1 MTNNLPKIS
10 SAYQSKL
17 FSAIISI
24 SVFFLMYLALILA
37 ALLMVFLL
45 GYGAIKMLSISFSY
59 FTVLGAAGLFS
70 VGVFVFIFLVKFIF
84 RKNHYSRSHLLEINR
99 SHQPELFA
107 IIDEIVAET
116 QVKSPQ
122 KVFLSPDVN
131 ASVSYNS
138 VFWSMF
144 LPVKKNLTI
153 GVGLINSTSV
163 GELRSILAHEFG
175 HFSQKSMKVGGYVNQ
190 AEKIIFETVYN
201 NKDYENFIME
211 FSGGNAIFKIFGL
224 ISVSF
229 INAFQSVLKS
239 MSNFLFKNHA
249 SLQREMEYHA
259 DAISTYI
266 TNPEEQAS
274 SLLRLELSDVAFNS
288 SFNFYVESN
297 QKYLPK
303 DLYKNQLSLM
313 RILSERNNHPYVN
326 GLPKIDAEDLTRYN
340 KSRIEIEDQW
350 TSHPDILKR
359 VERIKTNKTRNS
371 ATDHRYAKEII
382 SGFDKICEIMTSKY
396 LTLHTVK
403 NVGEVIEDE
412 TFLQL
417 YLDNNIYKTFSSNF
431 NGYYER
437 HNPIIENIE
446 SVIFDTSSHHYNED
460 LFSDKKVSLVY
471 EKSGIEGDIQTLQYL
486 VSHPKEIKTFRFD
499 GILYKVKDASSLIP
513 KLENE
518 LKKVKEELQEN
529 DKAIFQHYYQ
539 ISNEDTKKDL
549 LGRYKNFAVLDSEF
563 DDFQKSLNDFTV
575 YLQFMTVTLPFEE
588 IRKHRA
594 QLLKAEEPF
603 KLKTQELIE
612 NSAYKEGL
620 KAEDHQLLQDF
631 VNSEY
636 IYFNKDKYLENEV
649 NAISVVI
656 EKYQALLNDH
666 YLNSKLELLMFQA
679 GINKN

>member
-17 FSAIISI
+17 VSAIASI
-24 SVFFLMYLALILA
+24 SVFFLIYLILILVS
-37 ALLMVFLL
+37 LLMIFLL
-45 GYGAIKMLSISFSY
+45 GYGAIKMLSIAVNY
-59 FTVLGAAGLFS
+59 FTVLAAAGLLS
-70 VGVFVFIFLVKFIF
+70 VGIFVFIFLVKYIF
-84 RKNHYSRSHLLEINR
+84 RKNHYSTRHLLEVNR
-99 SHQPELFA
+99 SHQPQLFA

-116 QVKSPQ
+116 GVKAPQ

-138 VFWSMF
+138 IFWSMF
-144 LPVKKNLTI
+144 LPVNKNLTI

-163 GELRSILAHEFG
+163 GELRTILAHEFG

-239 MSNFLFKNHA
+239 ISNFLFKNHA

-266 TNPEEQAS
+266 TNPDEQTS
-274 SLLRLELSDVAFNS
+274 SLLRLELSDVAFNY
-288 SFNFYVESN
+288 SFNFYIGSN

-303 DLYKNQLSLM
+303 DLYKNQFSLM
-313 RILSERNNHPYVN
+313 KILSERNNHPYVN

-359 VERIKTNKTRNS
+359 VERIKTNKTRNI
-371 ATDHRYAKEII
+371 AADHRYAKEII

-396 LTLHTVK
+396 LTLHAVK
-403 NVGEVIEDE
+403 NVGEVIEDK
-412 TFLQL
+412 TFIKL
-417 YLDNNIYKTFSSNF
+417 YLDDNIYKTLSSNF

-437 HNPIIENIE
+437 HNPVIENIE
-446 SVIFDTSSHHYNED
+446 SVISDISSHHDVD

-471 EKSGIEGDIQTLQYL
+471 EKTGIENDIQTLQYL
-486 VSHPKEIKTFRFD
+486 ASYPKEIKTFRFD
-499 GILYKVKDASSLIP
+499 GTLYKAKDAASLIP
-513 KLENE
+513 NLEIE
-518 LKKVKEELQEN
+518 LKRVKDELLKN
-529 DKAIFQHYYQ
+529 DKAIFQHYYHV
-539 ISNEDTKKDL
+539 SNEDIKKQL
-549 LGRYKNFAVLDSEF
+549 LSKYRNFAVLDREF
-563 DDFQKSLNDFTV
+563 DVFQKSLNDFTV

-588 IRKHRA
+588 IRQHRA
-594 QLLKAEEPF
+594 KLLKAEEPF
-603 KLKTQELIE
+603 KQKTKELIE
-612 NSAYKEGL
+612 NSAYKEAL
-620 KAEDHQLLQDF
+620 KAEDKNLLQEF

-636 IYFNKDKYLENEV
+636 IYFNKDKYLEHEV
-649 NAISVVI
+649 NAISIVV
-656 EKYQALLNDH
+656 EKYQTLLNDH
-666 YLNSKLELLMFQA
+666 YLNSKLELLNFQA
-679 GINKN
+679 ELNKN

>member
-17 FSAIISI
+17 ISAIVSI
-24 SVFFLMYLALILA
+24 SVFFLIYLVLILA
-37 ALLMVFLL
+37 SLLMIFLL
-45 GYGAIKMLSISFSY
+45 GYGAIKMLSVSVNY
-59 FTVLGAAGLFS
+59 FTVLGAAGLLS
-70 VGVFVFIFLVKFIF
+70 VGIFVFIFLVKFIF
-84 RKNHYSRSHLLEINR
+84 RKNHYSTHHLLEVNR
-99 SHQPELFA
+99 SHQCELFA

-116 QVKSPQ
+116 KVKAPQ

-138 VFWSMF
+138 IFWSMF

-153 GVGLINSTSV
+153 GVGLINTTSV
-163 GELRSILAHEFG
+163 GELRTILAHEFG

-266 TNPEEQAS
+266 TNAEEQAS
-274 SLLRLELSDVAFNS
+274 SLLRLELSDLAFNH

-303 DLYKNQLSLM
+303 DLYKNQISLM
-313 RILSERNNHPYVN
+313 KILSERNNHPYVN
-326 GLPKIDAEDLTRYN
+326 GLPKIDAEDLNRYN
-340 KSRIEIEDQW
+340 KSTIEIEDQW

-359 VERIKTNKTRNS
+359 IERIKTNKTRNT
-371 ATDHRYAKEII
+371 AADHRYAREII

-396 LTLHTVK
+396 LTLRTVK

-412 TFLQL
+412 TFIRL
-417 YLDNNIYKTFSSNF
+417 YLDNNIYQTFSSNF

-437 HNPIIENIE
+437 HNPVIENIE
-446 SVIFDTSSHHYNED
+446 SVISDASSHDDAD
-460 LFSDKKVSLVY
+460 LFSDKKISLVY
-471 EKSGIEGDIQTLQYL
+471 EKSGIENDIRTLQYL
-486 VSHPKEIKTFRFD
+486 ASYPKEIKTFRFD
-499 GILYKVKDASSLIP
+499 GSLYKAKEAANLIP
-513 KLENE
+513 DLDNE
-518 LKKVKEELQEN
+518 LKRVKEELLEN
-529 DKAIFQHYYQ
+529 DKAIFRHYYH
-539 ISNEDTKKDL
+539 ISDENIKKDL
-549 LGRYKNFAVLDSEF
+549 LNRYKNFAVIDREF
-563 DDFQKSLNDFTV
+563 DDFQKSLNEFTI
-575 YLQFMTVTLPFEE
+575 YLQFMAVTLPFEE

-594 QLLKAEEPF
+594 KLLKAEETF
-603 KLKTQELIE
+603 KQKTKELIE
-612 NSAYKEGL
+612 NSAYKEAL
-620 KAEDHQLLQDF
+620 TVEDKILLQEF

-636 IYFNKDKYLENEV
+636 IYFNKDKYLEHEV
-649 NAISVVI
+649 NAISLVI

-666 YLNSKLELLMFQA
+666 YLNAKLNLLNFQA
-679 GINKN
+679 ELSRN

>member
-17 FSAIISI
+17 VSAIVSV
-24 SVFFLMYLALILA
+24 SVFFLIYLILILA
-37 ALLMVFLL
+37 SLLMIFLL
-45 GYGAIKMLSISFSY
+45 GYGAIKLLSISLNY
-59 FTVLGAAGLFS
+59 FTVFGAAGLLS

-84 RKNHYSRSHLLEINR
+84 KKTHYNTRHLIEVNR

-116 QVKSPQ
+116 KVKAPQ

-138 VFWSMF
+138 IFWSMF

-163 GELRSILAHEFG
+163 GELRSVLAHEFG

-201 NKDYENFIME
+201 NKEYENFILE
-211 FSGGNAIFKIFGL
+211 FSGGNAVFKIFGL

-239 MSNFLFKNHA
+239 ISNFLFKNHA

-259 DAISTYI
+259 DAISTFI
-266 TNPEEQAS
+266 TNPQEQTS
-274 SLLRLELSDVAFNS
+274 SLLRLELSDAAFNY
-288 SFNFYVESN
+288 SFNFYVESQ

-303 DLYKNQLSLM
+303 DLYKNQISLM
-313 RILSERNNHPYVN
+313 KILCERNNHPYVN

-359 VERIKTNKTRNS
+359 IERIKTNETRNT
-371 ATDHRYAKEII
+371 AADHRYAKEII
-382 SGFDKICEIMTSKY
+382 SGFDTICETMTSKF
-396 LTLHTVK
+396 LTLRSVK
-403 NVGEVIEDE
+403 NVGEVIDDE
-412 TFLQL
+412 SFIQL
-417 YLDNNIYKTFSSNF
+417 YLDDSTYKTFSSDF

-437 HNPIIENIE
+437 HNPIVENIE
-446 SVIFDTSSHHYNED
+446 TVISGSSSHDASE

-471 EKSGIEGDIQTLQYL
+471 EKSGIESDIQTLQYL
-486 VSHPKEIKTFRFD
+486 ASYPKEIKTFRFD
-499 GILYKVKDASSLIP
+499 GSLYKAKDARNLIP
-513 KLENE
+513 GLENE
-518 LKKVKEELQEN
+518 LKKVQEELLEN
-529 DKAIFQHYYQ
+529 DKAIFQHYYH
-539 ISNEDTKKDL
+539 ISDEDLKKNL
-549 LGRYKNFAVLDSEF
+549 LAKYKKLAVIDREF
-563 DDFQKSLNDFTV
+563 DDYQKSLNEFTV
-575 YLQFMTVTLPFEE
+575 YLQFMAVTLPFEE

-594 QLLKAEEPF
+594 KLLKAEEPF
-603 KLKTQELIE
+603 KQKTRELLE
-612 NSAYKEGL
+612 NSAYKEAL
-620 KAEDHQLLQDF
+620 SDEDKILFQEF
-631 VNSEY
+631 VDSEY
-636 IYFNKDKYLENEV
+636 IYFNKDKYIEHEV
-649 NAISVVI
+649 SAVSLLI
-656 EKYQALLNDH
+656 EKYRALLSDH
-666 YLNSKLELLMFQA
+666 YLNSKLDLLNFQS
-679 GINKN
+679 GLNKN

>member
-17 FSAIISI
+17 VSAIVSI
-24 SVFFLMYLALILA
+24 SVFFLIYLILI
-37 ALLMVFLL
+37 LVSFLMIFLL
-45 GYGAIKMLSISFSY
+45 GYGAIKILSVSVNY
-59 FTVLGAAGLFS
+59 FTVLGAAGLLS
-70 VGVFVFIFLVKFIF
+70 VGIFVFIFLVKFIF
-84 RKNHYSRSHLLEINR
+84 RKNHYSTRHLLEVNR

-116 QVKSPQ
+116 KVKAPQ

-138 VFWSMF
+138 IFWSMF
-144 LPVKKNLTI
+144 LPVKKNLTV
-153 GVGLINSTSV
+153 GVGLINTTSV
-163 GELRSILAHEFG
+163 GELRTILAHEFG

-266 TNPEEQAS
+266 TNPGEQAS
-274 SLLRLELSDVAFNS
+274 SLLRLELSDIAFNH

-303 DLYKNQLSLM
+303 DLYKNQFSLM
-313 RILSERNNHPYVN
+313 KILSERNNHPYVN
-326 GLPKIDAEDLTRYN
+326 GLPRIDAEDLTRYN

-350 TSHPDILKR
+350 TSHPDIIKR
-359 VERIKTNKTRNS
+359 IERIKTNETRNT
-371 ATDHRYAKEII
+371 AADHRYAKEII

-396 LTLHTVK
+396 LTLRTVK

-412 TFLQL
+412 TFIRL
-417 YLDNNIYKTFSSNF
+417 YLDHNIYQSFSSNF

-437 HNPIIENIE
+437 HNPVIENIE
-446 SVIFDTSSHHYNED
+446 SFISDIPAHQNED
-460 LFSDKKVSLVY
+460 LFSDRKVSLVY
-471 EKSGIEGDIQTLQYL
+471 EKSGIEGDIQILHYL
-486 VSHPKEIKTFRFD
+486 ASHPKEIKTFRFD
-499 GILYKVKDASSLIP
+499 GTLYKAKDAAGFIP
-513 KLENE
+513 QLENE
-518 LKKVKEELQEN
+518 LARVKEELLEN
-529 DKAIFQHYYQ
+529 DKAIFQHYYH
-539 ISNEDTKKDL
+539 ISNESLKKDL
-549 LGRYKNFAVLDSEF
+549 LNKYKKFAVIDKEF
-563 DDFQKSLNDFTV
+563 DDFQKGLNDFTP
-575 YLQFMTVTLPFEE
+575 YLQFMAVTLPFEE

-594 QLLKAEEPF
+594 KLLKAEEPF
-603 KLKTQELIE
+603 KLMTKQLIE
-612 NSAYKEGL
+612 NSAYQDAL
-620 KAEDHQLLQDF
+620 IAEDKNLLQEF

-636 IYFNKDKYLENEV
+636 IYFNKDKYLEHEV
-649 NAISVVI
+649 NAISSVI
-656 EKYQALLNDH
+656 EKYQTLLNDH
-666 YLNSKLELLMFQA
+666 YLNSKLELLNFQA
-679 GINKN
+679 DLHKN

>member
-17 FSAIISI
+17 ISAVV
-24 SVFFLMYLALILA
+24 SVSAFFLMYLILIAA

-45 GYGAIKMLSISFSY
+45 GYGAIKLLSIQFNY
-59 FTVLGAAGLFS
+59 FTMLGAAGLFS

-84 RKNHYSRSHLLEINR
+84 RKSNYSTRHLIEVHR

-107 IIDEIVAET
+107 IIDEIVVET
-116 QVKSPQ
+116 KVKAPQ

-144 LPVKKNLTI
+144 LPVRKNLTI

-163 GELRSILAHEFG
+163 GELKTILAHEFG
-175 HFSQKSMKVGGYVNQ
+175 HFSQRSMKLGGYVNQ

-211 FSGGNAIFKIFGL
+211 FSGNAIFKFFGL

-229 INAFQSVLKS
+229 INAFQSVLKTS
-239 MSNFLFKNHA
+239 SNFLFKNHA

-259 DAISTYI
+259 DAISTFI
-266 TNPEEQAS
+266 TNREEQTS
-274 SLLRLELSDVAFNS
+274 SLLRLELSDIAFNH
-288 SFNFYVESN
+288 SFNFYIESQ

-303 DLYKNQLSLM
+303 DLYKNQVSLM
-313 RILSERNNHPYVN
+313 KILSERNNHPYVN
-326 GLPKIDAEDLTRYN
+326 GLPQIDPEDLTRYN

-359 VERIKTNKTRNS
+359 IERIKTNETQNIPS
-371 ATDHRYAKEII
+371 DHRYAKEII
-382 SGFDKICEIMTSKY
+382 NGFDTICETMTAKY
-396 LTLHTVK
+396 LTLYGVK
-403 NVGEVIEDE
+403 NVGEVIDDE
-412 TFLQL
+412 QFVAL
-417 YLDNNIYKTFSSNF
+417 YLDKSTYQTFSVNF

-437 HNPIIENIE
+437 HHPVLENIE
-446 SVIFDTSSHHYNED
+446 AVITDSTPDHDHDF
-460 LFSDKKVSLVY
+460 FSDKKVSLVY
-471 EKSGIEGDIQTLQYL
+471 EKSGIENDLQTLQYL
-486 VSHPKEIKTFRFD
+486 ASHPKEIATFRFD
-499 GILYKVKDASSLIP
+499 AILYKSKDAGSLIP
-513 KLENE
+513 RLEKE

-529 DKAIFQHYYQ
+529 DKAIFRHYYH
-539 ISNEDTKKDL
+539 ISSEDVKKDL
-549 LGRYKNFAVLDSEF
+549 FSKYHTFAILDKEF
-563 DDFQKSLNDFTV
+563 DDFQKSLNEFTG

-594 QLLKAEEPF
+594 KLLKAEEPF
-603 KLKTQELIE
+603 KQKVRELLE
-612 NSAYKEGL
+612 NSAYKVALNE
-620 KAEDHQLLQDF
+620 EDKNLLQQF
-631 VNSEY
+631 VDSEY
-636 IYFNKDKYLENEV
+636 IYFNKDRYLDHEV
-649 NAISVVI
+649 SSVSLVI

-666 YLNSKLELLMFQA
+666 YLNSKLELLNLQS
-679 GINKN
+679 GLHKN

>member
-17 FSAIISI
+17 ISAIVSI
-24 SVFFLMYLALILA
+24 SVFFLIYLVLILTS
-37 ALLMVFLL
+37 LLMIFLL
-45 GYGAIKMLSISFSY
+45 GYGAIKMLSVSVNY
-59 FTVLGAAGLFS
+59 FTVLGAAGLLS
-70 VGVFVFIFLVKFIF
+70 VGIFVFIFLVKFIF
-84 RKNHYSRSHLLEINR
+84 RKNHYSTRHLLEVNR

-116 QVKSPQ
+116 KVKAPQ

-138 VFWSMF
+138 IFWSMF

-153 GVGLINSTSV
+153 GVGLINTTSV
-163 GELRSILAHEFG
+163 GELRTILAHEFG

-266 TNPEEQAS
+266 TNAEEQAS
-274 SLLRLELSDVAFNS
+274 SLLRLELSDLAFNH

-303 DLYKNQLSLM
+303 DLYKNQISLM
-313 RILSERNNHPYVN
+313 KILSERNNHPYVN
-326 GLPKIDAEDLTRYN
+326 GLPKIDAEDLNRYN

-359 VERIKTNKTRNS
+359 IERIKTNKTRNT
-371 ATDHRYAKEII
+371 AADHRYAREII

-396 LTLHTVK
+396 LTLRTVK

-412 TFLQL
+412 TFIRL
-417 YLDNNIYKTFSSNF
+417 YLDNNIYQTFSSNF

-437 HNPIIENIE
+437 HNPVIENIE
-446 SVIFDTSSHHYNED
+446 SVISDASSHDDAD

-471 EKSGIEGDIQTLQYL
+471 EKSGIENDIRTLQYL
-486 VSHPKEIKTFRFD
+486 ASYPKEIKTFRFD
-499 GILYKVKDASSLIP
+499 GSLYKAKEAANLIP
-513 KLENE
+513 DLENE
-518 LKKVKEELQEN
+518 LKRVKEELLEN
-529 DKAIFQHYYQ
+529 DKAIFRHYYH
-539 ISNEDTKKDL
+539 ISDENIRKDL
-549 LGRYKNFAVLDSEF
+549 LNRYKNFAVIDREF
-563 DDFQKSLNDFTV
+563 DDFQKSLNEFTI
-575 YLQFMTVTLPFEE
+575 YLQFMAVTLPFEE

-594 QLLKAEEPF
+594 KLLKAEEPF
-603 KLKTQELIE
+603 KQKTKELIE
-612 NSAYKEGL
+612 NSAYKEAL
-620 KAEDHQLLQDF
+620 TIEDKILLQEF

-636 IYFNKDKYLENEV
+636 IYFNKDKYLEHEV
-649 NAISVVI
+649 NAISLVI

-666 YLNSKLELLMFQA
+666 YLNAKLNLLNFQA
-679 GINKN
+679 ELSRN

>member
-17 FSAIISI
+17 VSAIVSI
-24 SVFFLMYLALILA
+24 SVFFLIYLILILA
-37 ALLMVFLL
+37 SLLMIFLL
-45 GYGAIKMLSISFSY
+45 GYGAIKMLSVSLNY
-59 FTVLGAAGLFS
+59 FTVFGAAGLLS
-70 VGVFVFIFLVKFIF
+70 VGIFVFIFLVKFIF
-84 RKNHYSRSHLLEINR
+84 RKNHYSTRHLLEINR
-99 SHQPELFA
+99 SHQPQLFA

-116 QVKSPQ
+116 GVKAPQ

-153 GVGLINSTSV
+153 GVGLINTTSV
-163 GELRSILAHEFG
+163 GELRTILAHEFG
-175 HFSQKSMKVGGYVNQ
+175 HFSQKSMKIGGYVSQ

-239 MSNFLFKNHA
+239 MSSFLFKNHA

-266 TNPEEQAS
+266 TNPDEQTS
-274 SLLRLELSDVAFNS
+274 SLLRLELSDVAFNT
-288 SFNFYVESN
+288 SFNFYIESN

-303 DLYKNQLSLM
+303 DLYKNQISLM
-313 RILSERNNHPYVN
+313 KILSERNNHPYIN
-326 GLPKIDAEDLTRYN
+326 GFPKIDAEDLTRYN

-359 VERIKTNKTRNS
+359 IERIRTNETRRT
-371 ATDHRYAKEII
+371 AADHRFAKEII

-396 LTLHTVK
+396 LTLHMVK

-412 TFLQL
+412 TFIKL
-417 YLDNNIYKTFSSNF
+417 YLDHNIYQSFSSNF

-437 HNPIIENIE
+437 HNPVIENIE
-446 SVIFDTSSHHYNED
+446 SCIPDAAAHDDGD

-471 EKSGIEGDIQTLQYL
+471 EKSGIEGDIQILQYL
-486 VSHPKEIKTFRFD
+486 DSHPKEIKTFRFE
-499 GILYKVKDASSLIP
+499 GTLYKAKDAAGLIP
-513 KLENE
+513 QLENE
-518 LKKVKEELQEN
+518 LRRVKDELLEN
-529 DKAIFQHYYQ
+529 DKAVFQYYYH
-539 ISNEDTKKDL
+539 ISDEDIKKDL
-549 LGRYKNFAVLDSEF
+549 LKKYKNFAVIDKEF
-563 DDFQKSLNDFTV
+563 DHFQKSLNDFTP
-575 YLQFMTVTLPFEE
+575 YLQFMAATLPFEE

-594 QLLKAEEPF
+594 KLLKAEEPF
-603 KLKTQELIE
+603 KLKTQQLIE
-612 NSAYKEGL
+612 NSAYKEAL
-620 KAEDHQLLQDF
+620 KPDDKNILQEF
-631 VNSEY
+631 VKSEY
-636 IYFNKDKYLENEV
+636 IYFNKDKYLEHEV
-649 NAISVVI
+649 SAISLVI
-656 EKYQALLNDH
+656 EKYQTLLNDH
-666 YLNSKLELLMFQA
+666 YLNSKLELLNFQA
-679 GINKN
+679 GLNNN

>member
-17 FSAIISI
+17 VSAIVSI
-24 SVFFLMYLALILA
+24 SVFFLIYLILILA
-37 ALLMVFLL
+37 SLLMVFLL
-45 GYGAIKMLSISFSY
+45 GYGAIKMLSISVNY
-59 FTVLGAAGLFS
+59 FTVLGAAGLLS
-70 VGVFVFIFLVKFIF
+70 VGVFVFIFLIKFIF
-84 RKNHYSRSHLLEINR
+84 RKNHYSTRHLLEINR

-107 IIDEIVAET
+107 VIDEIVAET
-116 QVKSPQ
+116 KVKAPQ

-138 VFWSMF
+138 IFWSMF

-163 GELRSILAHEFG
+163 GELRTVLAHEFG

-211 FSGGNAIFKIFGL
+211 FSGGNAVFKIFGL

-229 INAFQSVLKS
+229 INAFQSVLKK
-239 MSNFLFKNHA
+239 MSGFLFKKHA

-259 DAISTYI
+259 DAVSTYI

-274 SLLRLELSDVAFNS
+274 SLLRLELSDLAFNQ
-288 SFNFYVESN
+288 SFSFYVGSS

-303 DLYKNQLSLM
+303 DLYRNQFSLM
-313 RILSERNNHPYVN
+313 KILSERNNHPYIN

-359 VERIKTNKTRNS
+359 IERIKTNETRN
-371 ATDHRYAKEII
+371 AAADHRYAKEII

-396 LTLHTVK
+396 LTLHSVK
-403 NVGEVIEDE
+403 NVGEMIEDE
-412 TFLQL
+412 TFVKL
-417 YLDNNIYKTFSSNF
+417 YLENNIYQSFSSNF

-437 HNPIIENIE
+437 HNPVIENIE
-446 SVIFDTSSHHYNED
+446 SVISDTVSDPDED
-460 LFSDKKVSLVY
+460 FFSDKKVSLVY
-471 EKSGIEGDIQTLQYL
+471 EKSAIEGDIQTLQYMI
-486 VSHPKEIKTFRFD
+486 SYPKEIKTFRFN
-499 GILYKVKDASSLIP
+499 GTLYQSKDASDLIP
-513 KLENE
+513 ELESE
-518 LKKVKEELQEN
+518 LKRVNEELLEN
-529 DKAIFQHYYQ
+529 DKAIFQHYYHT
-539 ISNEDTKKDL
+539 SNEDIKKEL
-549 LGRYKNFAVLDSEF
+549 LSRYKKFAVLDKEF
-563 DDFQKSLNDFTV
+563 DVFQKSLNDFTV
-575 YLQFMTVTLPFEE
+575 HLQFMAVTLPFEE

-594 QLLKAEEPF
+594 RLLKAEEPF
-603 KLKTQELIE
+603 KLKTKELIE
-612 NSAYKEGL
+612 NSAYKEAL
-620 KAEDHQLLQDF
+620 TAEDKDFLKQF

-636 IYFNKDKYLENEV
+636 IYFNKDKYLEHEV
-649 NAISVVI
+649 NAISLVI
-656 EKYQALLNDH
+656 EKYQTLLNDH
-666 YLNSKLELLMFQA
+666 YLNSKLELLNLQA
-679 GINKN
+679 DSNKN

>member
-17 FSAIISI
+17 ISAIVSV
-24 SVFFLMYLALILA
+24 SVFFLIYLILILA
-37 ALLMVFLL
+37 SLLMVFLL
-45 GYGAIKMLSISFSY
+45 GYGVVKMLSVSINY
-59 FTVLGAAGLFS
+59 FTVLGAAGLLS

-84 RKNHYSRSHLLEINR
+84 KKNHYSTRHLLEVNR

-116 QVKSPQ
+116 NVKAPQ

-138 VFWSMF
+138 IFWSMF

-163 GELRSILAHEFG
+163 GELRTILAHEFG

-201 NKDYENFIME
+201 NKDYENFILE

-239 MSNFLFKNHA
+239 ISTFLFKNHA

-266 TNPEEQAS
+266 TNPEEQSS
-274 SLLRLELSDVAFNS
+274 SLLRLELSDLAFNH

-303 DLYKNQLSLM
+303 DLYKNQISLM
-313 RILSERNNHPYVN
+313 KILSERNNHPYIN

-359 VERIKTNKTRNS
+359 IERIKTNETRNTG
-371 ATDHRYAKEII
+371 TDHRYAKEII
-382 SGFDKICEIMTSKY
+382 SGYDKICEIMTSKY
-396 LTLHTVK
+396 LTLRMVK

-412 TFLQL
+412 TFIRL
-417 YLDNNIYKTFSSNF
+417 YLDNTIYQNFSANF

-437 HNPIIENIE
+437 HHPIIENIE
-446 SVIFDTSSHHYNED
+446 SIISDTAFHHDTD

-471 EKSGIEGDIQTLQYL
+471 EKSGVESDIQTLQYL
-486 VSHPKEIKTFRFD
+486 VSYPKEIKTFRFN
-499 GILYKVKDASSLIP
+499 GSLYKAKDAASLIP

-518 LKKVKEELQEN
+518 LKRVKEELLEN
-529 DKAIFQHYYQ
+529 DKAIFQHYYS
-539 ISNEDTKKDL
+539 ISNEDIRKEL
-549 LGRYKNFAVLDSEF
+549 LSKYKNFAVIDKEF

-575 YLQFMTVTLPFEE
+575 YLQFMAVTLPFEE

-594 QLLKAEEPF
+594 KLLKAEEPF
-603 KLKTQELIE
+603 KLKTKELIE
-612 NSAYKEGL
+612 KSAYKEAL
-620 KAEDHQLLQDF
+620 KTEDKNILQEF

-636 IYFNKDKYLENEV
+636 IYFNKDKYLEHEV
-649 NAISVVI
+649 NAISLVI

-666 YLNSKLELLMFQA
+666 YLNSKLELLTFQS
-679 GINKN
+679 GLNKD

>member
-1 MTNNLPKIS
+1 
-10 SAYQSKL
+10 
-17 FSAIISI
+17 
-24 SVFFLMYLALILA
+24 
-37 ALLMVFLL
+37 
-45 GYGAIKMLSISFSY
+45 MLSVSVNY
-59 FTVLGAAGLFS
+59 FTVLGAAGLLS
-70 VGVFVFIFLVKFIF
+70 VGIFVFIFLVKFIF
-84 RKNHYSRSHLLEINR
+84 RKNHYSTRHLLEVNR

-116 QVKSPQ
+116 KVKAPQ

-138 VFWSMF
+138 IFWSMF

-153 GVGLINSTSV
+153 GVGLINTTSV
-163 GELRSILAHEFG
+163 GELRTILAHEFG

-266 TNPEEQAS
+266 TNAEEQAS
-274 SLLRLELSDVAFNS
+274 SLLRLELSDLAFNH

-303 DLYKNQLSLM
+303 DLYKNQISLM
-313 RILSERNNHPYVN
+313 KILSERNNHPYVN
-326 GLPKIDAEDLTRYN
+326 GLPKIDAEDLNRYN

-359 VERIKTNKTRNS
+359 IERIKTNKTRNT
-371 ATDHRYAKEII
+371 AADHRYAREII

-396 LTLHTVK
+396 LTLRTVK

-412 TFLQL
+412 TFIRL
-417 YLDNNIYKTFSSNF
+417 YLDNNIYQTFSSNF

-437 HNPIIENIE
+437 HNPVIENIE
-446 SVIFDTSSHHYNED
+446 SVISDASSHDDAD

-471 EKSGIEGDIQTLQYL
+471 EKSGIENDIRTLQYL
-486 VSHPKEIKTFRFD
+486 ASYPKEIKTFRFD
-499 GILYKVKDASSLIP
+499 GSLYKAKEAANLIP
-513 KLENE
+513 DLENE
-518 LKKVKEELQEN
+518 LKRVKEELLEN
-529 DKAIFQHYYQ
+529 DKAIFRHYYH
-539 ISNEDTKKDL
+539 ISDENIRKDL
-549 LGRYKNFAVLDSEF
+549 LNRYKNFAVIDREF
-563 DDFQKSLNDFTV
+563 DDFQKSLNEFTI
-575 YLQFMTVTLPFEE
+575 YLQFMAVTLPFEE

-594 QLLKAEEPF
+594 KLLKAEEPF
-603 KLKTQELIE
+603 KQKTKELIE
-612 NSAYKEGL
+612 NSAYKEAL
-620 KAEDHQLLQDF
+620 TIEDKILLQEF

-636 IYFNKDKYLENEV
+636 IYFNKDKYLEHEV
-649 NAISVVI
+649 NAISLVI

-666 YLNSKLELLMFQA
+666 YLNAKLNLLNFQA
-679 GINKN
+679 ELSRN

>member
-1 MTNNLPKIS
+1 
-10 SAYQSKL
+10 
-17 FSAIISI
+17 
-24 SVFFLMYLALILA
+24 
-37 ALLMVFLL
+37 
-45 GYGAIKMLSISFSY
+45 MLSVSVNY
-59 FTVLGAAGLFS
+59 FTVLGAAGLLS
-70 VGVFVFIFLVKFIF
+70 VGIFVFIFLVKFIF
-84 RKNHYSRSHLLEINR
+84 RKNHYSTRHLLEVNR
-99 SHQPELFA
+99 SHQPKLFA

-116 QVKSPQ
+116 KVKAPQ

-138 VFWSMF
+138 IFWSMF

-153 GVGLINSTSV
+153 GVGLINTTSV
-163 GELRSILAHEFG
+163 GELRTILAHEFG

-211 FSGGNAIFKIFGL
+211 FSGGNTIFKIFGL

-266 TNPEEQAS
+266 TNAEEQAS
-274 SLLRLELSDVAFNS
+274 SLLRLELSDLAFNH

-303 DLYKNQLSLM
+303 DLYKNQISLM
-313 RILSERNNHPYVN
+313 KILSERNNHPYVN
-326 GLPKIDAEDLTRYN
+326 GLPKIDAEDLNRYN

-359 VERIKTNKTRNS
+359 IERIKTNKTRNT
-371 ATDHRYAKEII
+371 AADHRYAREII

-396 LTLHTVK
+396 LTLRTVK

-412 TFLQL
+412 TFIKL
-417 YLDNNIYKTFSSNF
+417 YLDNNIYQTFSSNF

-437 HNPIIENIE
+437 HNPVIENIE
-446 SVIFDTSSHHYNED
+446 SVISDASSHDDAD

-471 EKSGIEGDIQTLQYL
+471 EKSGIENDIRTLQYL
-486 VSHPKEIKTFRFD
+486 ASYPKEIKTFRFD
-499 GILYKVKDASSLIP
+499 GSLYKAKEAANLIP
-513 KLENE
+513 DLDNE
-518 LKKVKEELQEN
+518 LKRVKEELLEN
-529 DKAIFQHYYQ
+529 DKAIFRHYYH
-539 ISNEDTKKDL
+539 ISDENIKKDL
-549 LGRYKNFAVLDSEF
+549 LNRYKNFAVIDREF
-563 DDFQKSLNDFTV
+563 DDFQKSLNEFTI
-575 YLQFMTVTLPFEE
+575 YLQFMAVTLPFEE

-594 QLLKAEEPF
+594 KLLKAEEPF
-603 KLKTQELIE
+603 KQKTKELIE
-612 NSAYKEGL
+612 NSAYKEAL
-620 KAEDHQLLQDF
+620 TIEDKILLQEF

-636 IYFNKDKYLENEV
+636 IYFNKDKYLEHEV
-649 NAISVVI
+649 NAISLVI

-666 YLNSKLELLMFQA
+666 YLNAKLNLLNFQA
-679 GINKN
+679 ELSRN

>member
-17 FSAIISI
+17 ISAIVSI
-24 SVFFLMYLALILA
+24 SVFFLIYLILILA
-37 ALLMVFLL
+37 SLLMIFLL
-45 GYGAIKMLSISFSY
+45 GYGAIKMLSVSVNY
-59 FTVLGAAGLFS
+59 FTVLGAAGLLS
-70 VGVFVFIFLVKFIF
+70 VGIFVFIFLVKFIF
-84 RKNHYSRSHLLEINR
+84 RKNHYSTRHLLEVNR

-116 QVKSPQ
+116 KVKAPQ

-138 VFWSMF
+138 IFWSMF

-153 GVGLINSTSV
+153 GVGLINTTSV
-163 GELRSILAHEFG
+163 GELRTILAHEFG

-266 TNPEEQAS
+266 TNAEEQAS
-274 SLLRLELSDVAFNS
+274 SLLRLELSDLAFNH

-303 DLYKNQLSLM
+303 DLYKNQISLM
-313 RILSERNNHPYVN
+313 KILSERNNHPYVN
-326 GLPKIDAEDLTRYN
+326 GLPKIDAEDLNRYN

-359 VERIKTNKTRNS
+359 IERIKTNKTRNT
-371 ATDHRYAKEII
+371 AADHRYAREII

-396 LTLHTVK
+396 LTLRTVK

-412 TFLQL
+412 TFIRL
-417 YLDNNIYKTFSSNF
+417 YLDNNIYQTFSSNF

-437 HNPIIENIE
+437 HNPVIENIA
-446 SVIFDTSSHHYNED
+446 SVISDASSHDDAD

-471 EKSGIEGDIQTLQYL
+471 EKSGIENDIRTLQYL
-486 VSHPKEIKTFRFD
+486 ASYPKEIKTFRFD
-499 GILYKVKDASSLIP
+499 GSLYKAKEAANLIP
-513 KLENE
+513 DLENE
-518 LKKVKEELQEN
+518 LKRVKEELLEN
-529 DKAIFQHYYQ
+529 DKAIFRHYYH
-539 ISNEDTKKDL
+539 ISDENIKKDL
-549 LGRYKNFAVLDSEF
+549 LNRYKNFAVIDREF
-563 DDFQKSLNDFTV
+563 DDFQKSLNEFTI
-575 YLQFMTVTLPFEE
+575 YLQFMAVTLPFEE

-594 QLLKAEEPF
+594 KLLKAEGPF
-603 KLKTQELIE
+603 KQKTKELIE
-612 NSAYKEGL
+612 NSAYKEAL
-620 KAEDHQLLQDF
+620 TVEDKILLQEF

-636 IYFNKDKYLENEV
+636 IYFNKDKYLEHEV
-649 NAISVVI
+649 NAISLVI

-666 YLNSKLELLMFQA
+666 YLNAKLNLLNFQA
-679 GINKN
+679 ELSRN